1 MHSKPK
7 NYVFRANPL
16 PKNCTVLM
24 YQEMETKGKAER
36 EKRIKQEAE
45 AKLALA
51 KAPERMQK
59 DLERRSNQ

>member
-1 MHSKPK
+1 
-7 NYVFRANPL
+7 
-16 PKNCTVLM
+16 M